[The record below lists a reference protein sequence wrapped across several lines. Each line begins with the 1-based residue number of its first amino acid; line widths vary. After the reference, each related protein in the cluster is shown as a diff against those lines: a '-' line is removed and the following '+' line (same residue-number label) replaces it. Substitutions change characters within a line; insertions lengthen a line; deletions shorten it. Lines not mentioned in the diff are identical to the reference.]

1 MRVVNVFGAE
11 TLLTMDG
18 PGGLPLHPLVVHAP
32 IVLLPL
38 AALGAVIMVVRAR
51 FNKRFGVVF
60 VIAAW
65 VGALS
70 AFLAR
75 HTGEE
80 LAETVPVLA
89 DHVQDGGRLPFIALV
104 FTVLITIF
112 WLFDRGIPGNRPRP
126 WWLWVLALA
135 LIIMAVVLVAATV
148 GAGHSGAESVWGP
161 S

>member
-1 MRVVNVFGAE
+1 MHVLDVTGAE
-11 TLLTMDG
+11 ALLALDG

-32 IVLLPL
+32 IVLLPI
-38 AALGAVIMVVRAR
+38 AAVGAFVMVARAR

-65 VGALS
+65 VGAIT

-80 LAETVPVLA
+80 LAKTVPVLSE
-89 DHVQDGGRLPFIALV
+89 HVEDGGRLPFIAIGFAMV
-104 FTVLITIF
+104 ITIF

-126 WWLWVLALA
+126 WWLWAL
-135 LIIMAVVLVAATV
+135 AVVLIMLAVIVVAATV
-148 GAGHSGAESVWGP
+148 SAGHSGAESVWGTN
-161 S
+161 